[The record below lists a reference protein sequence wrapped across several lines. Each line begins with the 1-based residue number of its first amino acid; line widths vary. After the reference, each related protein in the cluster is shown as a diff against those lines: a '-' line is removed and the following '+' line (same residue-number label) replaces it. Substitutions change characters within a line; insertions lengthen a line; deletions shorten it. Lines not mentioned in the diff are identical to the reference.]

1 MLMRIE
7 SRILPLIC
15 ASMLSIFLVCSA
27 DASTTKV
34 ESPVWA
40 TPLNVNQGLPN
51 LNRINSVLYRSAQ
64 PTKEGFEFLSHQP
77 RLYPSD
83 QPIKTV
89 VSLRAFHEDRA
100 VMPNQSPL
108 RLEQI
113 RFKTWHPEHED
124 IIKFLRIAT
133 TPALQP
139 ILVHCQHGSDRTGTM
154 IAIYRIVVE
163 GWTKEQAKEEMVHGN
178 FGFHPIWQN
187 LLHFIDDLDVDA
199 LRVELKKEGAWTA
212 NSPKQWNDN
221 NSEP

>member
-1 MLMRIE
+1 MFIQIE
-7 SRILPLIC
+7 SRILPLVS
-15 ASMLSIFLVCSA
+15 ASLLSIALVCSA
-27 DASTTKV
+27 NASTAKTGQQPS
-34 ESPVWA
+34 ESANWA
-40 TPLNVNQGLPN
+40 TSLSVNQGLPN
-51 LNRINSVLYRSAQ
+51 LNRINRTLYRSAQ

-83 QPIKTV
+83 QPIKTIL
-89 VSLRAFHEDRA
+89 SLRAFHNDRT
-100 VMPNQSPL
+100 VMPKTSPL

-133 TPALQP
+133 TPELQP

-163 GWTKEQAKEEMVHGN
+163 GWTKKQAKDEMVHGN

-199 LRVELKKEGAWTA
+199 LKAELAKDGTWKG
-212 NSPKQWNDN
+212 D
-221 NSEP
+221 